1 LGVTAPFRGAD
12 EYNHFFRA
20 NHVSIGRMIA
30 HHAAFGVVGEQLRA
44 SLLALACAK
53 TVIVAKGCSLG
64 HTQLERRKGG

>member
-1 LGVTAPFRGAD
+1 
-12 EYNHFFRA
+12 
-20 NHVSIGRMIA
+20 MIA

-53 TVIVAKGCSLG
+53 TVIVAKGCALG